1 MWKYF
6 KVVIKVLFPI
16 IWAYFSW
23 MIRYSNHPEKYPFDK
38 RWAKVQKIVRKVI
51 KAFNVQLNQNDID
64 KFYENMDK
72 SKNHLF
78 VCNHISDIDPLIFIA
93 VAKRPITFVA
103 KIESEKYP
111 LVGRVIKIIDGKFMD
126 RDDLKQSLKIMLKIQ
141 DMLLHHEPID
151 VVIFPEGTRNKQGDL
166 SKTLPYHH
174 GSFRPAFKAKSP
186 IDVFMI
192 TGDEKVLTYKNN
204 IKKFDV
210 NIALLKTYTE
220 EDYANLTTNEVASE
234 SQKIT
239 EENLKKYY

>member
-1 MWKYF
+1 
-6 KVVIKVLFPI
+6 
-16 IWAYFSW
+16 
-23 MIRYSNHPEKYPFDK
+23 
-38 RWAKVQKIVRKVI
+38 
-51 KAFNVQLNQNDID
+51 
-64 KFYENMDK
+64 
-72 SKNHLF
+72 
-78 VCNHISDIDPLIFIA
+78 
-93 VAKRPITFVA
+93 
-103 KIESEKYP
+103 
-111 LVGRVIKIIDGKFMD
+111 MD

-210 NIALLKTYTE
+210 NIALLK
-220 EDYANLTTNEVASE
+220 
-234 SQKIT
+234 
-239 EENLKKYY
+239 